1 MHMRRARQGCCLSVI
16 RNSFDSRECECA
28 RVYPHP
34 FSISFRSQ
42 FVLALSK
49 LLLPWKLLE
58 CTNNI
63 FPLRDRKQPETSP
76 YKASS
81 CFLARSDHSKQIFTD
96 FLCSFSGAKTNKTY
110 SALYSFWF
118 ASHLILESTYQYCV
132 MLYPC
137 AHANVSR
144 PTQLHNSLLF
154 SIWAIM
160 VLIAQIYLNDP
171 QFSVA
176 VTLSKHSV

>member
-1 MHMRRARQGCCLSVI
+1 MDAYETAKVGLFKCHQKQT
-16 RNSFDSRECECA
+16 RE
-28 RVYPHP
+28 RVCVFLHP

-81 CFLARSDHSKQIFTD
+81 CFLAE
-96 FLCSFSGAKTNKTY
+96 C
-110 SALYSFWF
+110 
-118 ASHLILESTYQYCV
+118 
-132 MLYPC
+132 
-137 AHANVSR
+137 
-144 PTQLHNSLLF
+144 
-154 SIWAIM
+154 
-160 VLIAQIYLNDP
+160 
-171 QFSVA
+171 
-176 VTLSKHSV
+176 